1 MFANGIRLISLGTTG
16 RAFMSESDEVRL
28 IDANELKKIAY
39 QRFGLSAI
47 KLITL
52 VDEMP
57 TKEAKEKGE

>member
-1 MFANGIRLISLGTTG
+1 
-16 RAFMSESDEVRL
+16 MSDTEQRL
-28 IDANELKKIAY
+28 IDANELKRIAY

-57 TKEAKEKGE
+57 TATDNTLHGENGNEQRG

>member
-1 MFANGIRLISLGTTG
+1 
-16 RAFMSESDEVRL
+16 MSETDEVRL

>member
-1 MFANGIRLISLGTTG
+1 
-16 RAFMSESDEVRL
+16 MSETDEARL

-57 TKEAKEKGE
+57 TKQGKEDTE

>member
-1 MFANGIRLISLGTTG
+1 
-16 RAFMSESDEVRL
+16 MSDTEQRL
-28 IDANELKKIAY
+28 IDANELKRIAY

-57 TKEAKEKGE
+57 TATALNIRYGDKEENGHE